1 LPKLEAKKD
10 VKKGGVQSG
19 KFSFLKGISVI
30 VCEQFYPCSHL
41 GLANQEEHLRHG
53 CVSAMK
59 IPPFPPWKI
68 ETDLHRDHPN
78 VDFGRRAPLVELV
91 PSKTS
96 KIIVFSQP
104 KKYSSQSKTWQ
115 LSTLDLHM
123 CPTSVSNSPGTW
135 VDTCKDRKDFND
147 IRSTL
152 KKSNGLGWLKEKGIL
167 QLASVATT

>member
-10 VKKGGVQSG
+10 VKKGGVQSR

-96 KIIVFSQP
+96 KIIVLSQP
-104 KKYSSQSKTWQ
+104 KNIQAIKNMASFNPRFAHVSHLSEQ
-115 LSTLDLHM
+115 LSWDL
-123 CPTSVSNSPGTW
+123 GGYLQGQEG
-135 VDTCKDRKDFND
+135 
-147 IRSTL
+147 L
-152 KKSNGLGWLKEKGIL
+152 K
-167 QLASVATT
+167 